1 MLTSYFMLIF
11 AEAIANRMETQYTSH
26 IRNALDACWSF
37 WRIEIKGRGTLSPF
51 R

>member
-26 IRNALDACWSF
+26 IRTALDACWSF
-37 WRIEIKGRGTLSPF
+37 FGE
-51 R
+51 

>member
-37 WRIEIKGRGTLSPF
+37 WRIEIKGERNFITF
-51 R
+51 